1 MTLRNIPV
9 KVIDLSIN
17 EKWTNRERE
26 RERDI
31 EEEKVNLSS
40 FSFCLTKKIIKESLF
55 DRTGFCFLIN
65 SYC

>member
-1 MTLRNIPV
+1 VTLRNIPV

-40 FSFCLTKKIIKESLF
+40 FSFCLTKKIIQE
-55 DRTGFCFLIN
+55 GFIDPTDFSFLIN